1 MNPKGGTVMN
11 TLASPKSCALVAVVI
26 LLVIV
31 ATVPASGIGPR
42 SEESKHGI
50 EEGTDKFSFFA
61 FDDFDGKLGLN
72 WQPVR
77 HDPTHLSLSK
87 NPGKL
92 TITTQRGSIHGEE
105 QKDAFGEGIQAKNIL
120 LIDNPLSKDM
130 DFVATTC
137 VSGFTPVAPYQQA
150 GLIVYNDD
158 DNYIK
163 WGYEYNWPE
172 GEGQVLC
179 ILSETDAKSTF
190 RYVESPSGLRRY
202 WLRLTKRGTRYE
214 YAFSTDGKEFKVHG
228 DKEWGDGSPK
238 QIGILARNGGNKQA
252 AELDARFEFFELRSP
267 APVPIEVTGTITIDG
282 KPLIIGKITFHRDN
296 GQFVGSKVKDGKYKV
311 DHVPA
316 GILTVTFEGK
326 DVPVRYA
333 SEATT
338 GLVVEVV
345 GEGPNR
351 FTFDLTTP

>member
-1 MNPKGGTVMN
+1 MN
-11 TLASPKSCALVAVVI
+11 TLTSTKSCALVAVVI

-31 ATVPASGIGPR
+31 ATVPASGTGPQSDESKR
-42 SEESKHGI
+42 DSEEGAD
-50 EEGTDKFSFFA
+50 EFSFFA
-61 FDDFDGKLGLN
+61 LDDFDGKLGLN

-77 HDPTHLSLSK
+77 HDPTHVSLSK

-92 TITTQRGSIHGEE
+92 TITTQRGSIHGDEK
-105 QKDAFGEGIQAKNIL
+105 KDAFGEGIQAKNIL
-120 LIDNPLSKDM
+120 LIDNPFSKDM
-130 DFVATTC
+130 DFVVTTC
-137 VSGFTPVAPYQQA
+137 VSGFTPVTPYQQA

-163 WGYEYNWPE
+163 WGYEYNWPQ

-179 ILSETDAKSTF
+179 ILSETDAKSNF

-228 DKEWGDGSPK
+228 EERMGRRLPEEDWHSCK
-238 QIGILARNGGNKQA
+238 NGGNKQA
-252 AELDARFEFFELRSP
+252 AELDACFEFFELRSP

-282 KPLIIGKITFHRDN
+282 KPLISGKITFHRDN
-296 GQFVGSKVKDGKYKV
+296 NQLVASKVKDGKYKV

-316 GILTVTFEGK
+316 GIFTVTIDGK
-326 DVPVRYA
+326 DVPVRY
-333 SEATT
+333 SEATA
-338 GLVVEVV
+338 GLVVEVL
-345 GEGPNR
+345 GDGPNR
-351 FTFDLTTP
+351 FIFDLTTP